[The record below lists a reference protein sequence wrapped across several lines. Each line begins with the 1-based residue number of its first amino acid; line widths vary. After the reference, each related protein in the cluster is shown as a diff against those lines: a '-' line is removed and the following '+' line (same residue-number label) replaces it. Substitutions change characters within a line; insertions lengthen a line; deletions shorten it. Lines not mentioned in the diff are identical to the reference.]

1 MTLLAQLLRRLCSL
15 GPSFVTIP
23 KSVNRSVYEGADLIS
38 LRLRSARKP
47 AVIPFLEI
55 PPEEIDLEPVTIEPV
70 SLSGAELISIKPL
83 VVPISDI
90 LPFDDEEPPQIIP
103 QQSERSLSASTTPLL
118 QPSTLSTQTPPSQT
132 SAPMHTSST
141 PNEGLSFFGVGVIET
156 KSRNKKR

>member
-1 MTLLAQLLRRLCSL
+1 M
-15 GPSFVTIP
+15 TIP

-70 SLSGAELISIKPL
+70 TLSNAELISIKPL
-83 VVPISDI
+83 VVPLSDI
-90 LPFDDEEPPQIIP
+90 LPFDDDEPPQNVATP
-103 QQSERSLSASTTPLL
+103 SALLLETSTPTTHTPSS
-118 QPSTLSTQTPPSQT
+118 PT
-132 SAPMHTSST
+132 SAPANTSPT

-156 KSRNKKR
+156 NSRSKKH

>member
-1 MTLLAQLLRRLCSL
+1 M
-15 GPSFVTIP
+15 TIP

-70 SLSGAELISIKPL
+70 SLSNAELISIKPL
-83 VVPISDI
+83 VVPLSDI
-90 LPFDDEEPPQIIP
+90 LPFDDDEPPLSVP
-103 QQSERSLSASTTPLL
+103 PPSERSLSALSALMLETSTPTIHTPSS
-118 QPSTLSTQTPPSQT
+118 PT
-132 SAPMHTSST
+132 SVPANTSPT

-156 KSRNKKR
+156 NSRSKKH